1 PGDDHGRGSAGLL
14 EGQQRQA
21 CAPAA
26 GPCPPQA
33 GDHAASS
40 GPACARR
47 AVRSRSHDRVRP
59 DSLQRRRGSM
69 IFLDYPQGSPEWLQA
84 RAGVI
89 TASRFADARSRLT
102 KTCKSGKPGDPS
114 TAAIRYAWTVAMERV
129 AGKPVDSSF
138 ETWQMRRGVDLEP
151 AARVAYEA
159 RTGFMVQE
167 SGLVLTDDS
176 VFGYSTDGFV
186 EDDGMVEIKCPASC
200 DKLGAIWGHPE
211 EAESEYIDQINGG
224 LWITG
229 RKWCDLIVYCPWLEP
244 VGKELFIKR
253 IERDDDAIDEL
264 AEEMWQFHLL
274 ASSHE
279 QVFRQKVA

>member
-1 PGDDHGRGSAGLL
+1 
-14 EGQQRQA
+14 
-21 CAPAA
+21 
-26 GPCPPQA
+26 
-33 GDHAASS
+33 
-40 GPACARR
+40 
-47 AVRSRSHDRVRP
+47 
-59 DSLQRRRGSM
+59 M

-102 KTCKSGKPGDPS
+102 KTCKTGKPGAPS
-114 TAAIRYAWTVAMERV
+114 TAAIRYAWTIAMERV

-151 AARVAYEA
+151 AARMAYEA

-211 EAESEYIDQINGG
+211 EAEAEYIDQINGG

-244 VGKELFIKR
+244 VGKELFVKR
-253 IERDDDAIDEL
+253 IERNDDAIDAL
-264 AEEMWQFHLL
+264 AEDMWQFNLL
-274 ASSHE
+274 ASSYE

>member
-1 PGDDHGRGSAGLL
+1 
-14 EGQQRQA
+14 
-21 CAPAA
+21 
-26 GPCPPQA
+26 
-33 GDHAASS
+33 
-40 GPACARR
+40 
-47 AVRSRSHDRVRP
+47 
-59 DSLQRRRGSM
+59 M

-102 KTCKSGKPGDPS
+102 KTCKTGKPGDPS
-114 TAAIRYAWTVAMERV
+114 TAAIRYAWTIAMERV

-151 AARVAYEA
+151 AARMAYEA

-211 EAESEYIDQINGG
+211 EAETEYIDQINGG

-244 VGKELFIKR
+244 VGKELFVKR
-253 IERDDDAIDEL
+253 IERNDDAIDAL
-264 AEEMWQFHLL
+264 AEDMWQFNLL
-274 ASSHE
+274 ASSYE